1 MFSRTESQSHSYS
14 CRVGWSADDQTE
26 SFIGTSSTFT
36 AVQLEAVRYYDD
48 DGNRKV
54 KRKTITTGFG
64 KQNYNSDCKL
74 RKREMWLQSSRAF
87 LITRHQVQNK
97 LN

>member
-1 MFSRTESQSHSYS
+1 MFSRTESLALRAVVQDGQGMTKRRTSLAH
-14 CRVGWSADDQTE
+14 
-26 SFIGTSSTFT
+26 TSSTFT
-36 AVQLEAVRYYDD
+36 AVELEAVRYYDD

-54 KRKTITTGFG
+54 KRKTITRFG

>member
-1 MFSRTESQSHSYS
+1 MFSRTESLALRAVVQDGQGMTKRRTSLTH
-14 CRVGWSADDQTE
+14 
-26 SFIGTSSTFT
+26 TSSTFT

-54 KRKTITTGFG
+54 KRKTITRFG

-87 LITRHQVQNK
+87 VITRHQVHNL

>member
-1 MFSRTESQSHSYS
+1 MFSRTESLAPSES

-26 SFIGTSSTFT
+26 NFIGTSSTFT
-36 AVQLEAVRYYDD
+36 SVQLEAVRYYDY

-54 KRKTITTGFG
+54 KRKTITTRFG
-64 KQNYNSDCKL
+64 KQNYNS
-74 RKREMWLQSSRAF
+74 A
-87 LITRHQVQNK
+87 RHQVQNE

>member
-1 MFSRTESQSHSYS
+1 MFSRTESLAL
-14 CRVGWSADDQTE
+14 RVVVLDGQGMTKRR
-26 SFIGTSSTFT
+26 TSLAHTFT

-54 KRKTITTGFG
+54 KRKTITRFG

-87 LITRHQVQNK
+87 VITRHQVHNL